1 MRIGDM
7 MQRICTAAEVRIYFN
22 GLLGGAKRATNYLKP
37 NKNCNLSSWMFG
49 CEPGWACR
57 TAKDVKVDLKDDKNV
72 PVRTQQCAPYCAGF
86 FCPRGITCM
95 IPCPL
100 GAYCP
105 EAKLNRTT
113 GLCDPYHYQLPSGQ
127 PNHTCGGADIWADI
141 VSSSEVFCSAG
152 SFCPST
158 IDKLPCTRGH
168 FCRTGSTAEKNC
180 FKLATCNPR
189 STNQNITAYGI
200 MLFAGLGFLLIIL
213 YNCSDQVL
221 ATRERRQAK
230 SREKAVQSVRE
241 TQTQEKRKSAK
252 DIAKK
257 HATELQQSFSR
268 TFSRRKSMKQPDL
281 MRGLSQAKPGSD
293 AALPPMAGLKRRK
306 LCRSRTRT

>member
-1 MRIGDM
+1 MGRRKLFYQETYVSFFVSLVFIFHRGVICQDDSSLDNPAANRLYNQFVFDKISNLTEVFEDDMKRELGFCITNVKEDYNEAFNFSSKPGFLNKCGKTTKGDM

-72 PVRTQQCAPYCAGF
+72 PVRTQQCAPCCAGF

-113 GLCDPYHYQLPSGQ
+113 GLCDPYVLFFFFYFYVSKFCFGRFGKIRSYFLRISLP
-127 PNHTCGGADIWADI
+127 A
-141 VSSSEVFCSAG
+141 
-152 SFCPST
+152 SF
-158 IDKLPCTRGH
+158 
-168 FCRTGSTAEKNC
+168 RT
-180 FKLATCNPR
+180 
-189 STNQNITAYGI
+189 
-200 MLFAGLGFLLIIL
+200 
-213 YNCSDQVL
+213 
-221 ATRERRQAK
+221 AK
-230 SREKAVQSVRE
+230 SY
-241 TQTQEKRKSAK
+241 
-252 DIAKK
+252 
-257 HATELQQSFSR
+257 LWW
-268 TFSRRKSMKQPDL
+268 
-281 MRGLSQAKPGSD
+281 
-293 AALPPMAGLKRRK
+293 
-306 LCRSRTRT
+306 C

>member
-1 MRIGDM
+1 M

-72 PVRTQQCAPYCAGF
+72 PVRTQQCAPCCAGF

-105 EAKLNRTT
+105 EAKLNITT

-168 FCRTGSTAEKNC
+168 
-180 FKLATCNPR
+180 
-189 STNQNITAYGI
+189 
-200 MLFAGLGFLLIIL
+200 
-213 YNCSDQVL
+213 
-221 ATRERRQAK
+221 
-230 SREKAVQSVRE
+230 
-241 TQTQEKRKSAK
+241 
-252 DIAKK
+252 
-257 HATELQQSFSR
+257 LQDRFYR
-268 TFSRRKSMKQPDL
+268 
-281 MRGLSQAKPGSD
+281 
-293 AALPPMAGLKRRK
+293 
-306 LCRSRTRT
+306 